1 MKNLRISFLV
11 AFLAAGAF
19 VISSCSGTDDP
30 VAPAPVLNFLAGTG
44 YTSADASVT
53 VGSSFKVGLSASHDS
68 KIETLKI
75 RVSYD
80 GGANVI
86 PDMCSMCDTAIG
98 SKTFTIDFS
107 NSVEKKA
114 GEETWSFTV
123 ADKDGNSTTK
133 TIKFTRTAA
142 PKAIR
147 KIDQTIGNEKSA
159 SVGSSVNMEAFTVML
174 LKDAKPVSQTIDLI
188 HVTDDLDG
196 AIFCAPSHQTAA
208 DKLTGVNG
216 VSTWATRNKTKI
228 RKTTYSA
235 SAFDAMTDSKELL
248 AEVNS
253 SAATTDKVMS
263 MAAGDVYYVEPVSTG
278 GRFALI
284 KISSIDVD
292 NTMTIK
298 VLVEQ

>member
-1 MKNLRISFLV
+1 M
-11 AFLAAGAF
+11 AFIAIGAF
-19 VISSCSGTDDP
+19 VISSCTGTDDP

-44 YTSADASVT
+44 YTSGDASVAA
-53 VGSSFKVGLSASHDS
+53 GSNFKVGLSASHDS
-68 KIETLKI
+68 KIETLKV

-86 PDMCSMCDTAIG
+86 PDNCNICDTAIG
-98 SKTFTIDFS
+98 QKTFTLDFA

-147 KIDQTIGNEKSA
+147 KIDITLGNQKSA
-159 SVGSSVNMEAFTVML
+159 SVGSSFNMEDFSVLL

-188 HVTDDLDG
+188 YLVDDLDG
-196 AIFCAPSHQTAA
+196 SIFCAPKNATAS
-208 DKLTGVNG
+208 DKLTGANG
-216 VSTWATRNKTKI
+216 VSSWATRNATKI
-228 RKTTYSA
+228 RKT
-235 SAFDAMTDSKELL
+235 AFTSNQYDAMSDSKELL
-248 AEVNS
+248 AEVS
-253 SAATTDKVMS
+253 SGAATNDKVIS
-263 MAAGDVYYVEPVSTG
+263 MAAGEVYYIEPVSTG

-284 KISSIDVD
+284 KIGSIDVD
-292 NTMTIK
+292 NTMTVS